1 MMRSENI
8 WFSWSKPPN
17 YREKSR
23 CHTCDTRRR
32 RKVEPKMA
40 KIGQCSGRPET
51 AKKQFFKPLHAS
63 LATRCNMATFMSFQ
77 RRFFSSS
84 IFFLSLVLSH
94 FAFHPEFSFL
104 TISGT
109 KLSDE
114 GDQTMKGGRQ
124 GQARDWQKKSEK

>member
-1 MMRSENI
+1 M
-8 WFSWSKPPN
+8 
-17 YREKSR
+17 
-23 CHTCDTRRR
+23 
-32 RKVEPKMA
+32 EPKMA

-124 GQARDWQKKSEK
+124 GQARDWQKKSEKYNNEEGRGFGKKVKMRISRQGRRDIERNIESC